1 MERSHFSIVKYLF
14 CLLALAAGLLI
25 SRPVAAQALSGVW
38 KGKIGASRVELKL
51 IRKGDSIAGTSY
63 YYESKNNYRRYTVRG
78 YFDDRSMEVVW
89 WDDQLIVDNYTKRL
103 FGGGH
108 ADAVMAVADFNC
120 PGEGILKLDGKTSRK
135 DQSDGPTTVMHLQK
149 SGQPLFPDEWDFV
162 IENYALGANDP
173 TLIDS
178 VAMIAL
184 NPAKPAVQPQPS
196 IEPSAPEPVVMKPA
210 TPPVITPTAA
220 KPAPEPPPVAINA
233 SNQDRYTERTKTL
246 QTVIPLKGD
255 SLELRF
261 YDNAEIDGDSIAIFL
276 NGKLIMEHIRLT
288 DQAYTVRLAVSE
300 LGDDNELVMV
310 AENLGS
316 IPPNTSLM
324 VAVCGDKRYEAFLRS
339 TEGSSALVRLVKPI
353 SPR

>member
-1 MERSHFSIVKYLF
+1 MERNFFSVAKYTC
-14 CLLALAAGLLI
+14 CLLAVLI
-25 SRPVAAQALSGVW
+25 SQSAFSQALSGVW
-38 KGKIGASRVELKL
+38 KGKIGSSRVELKL

-63 YYESKNNYRRYTVRG
+63 YYESKNNYRRYSVRG

-89 WDDQLIVDNYTKRL
+89 WDDQLIVDNYAKRL
-103 FGGGH
+103 FSSGH

-135 DQSDGPTTVMHLQK
+135 DQSDGPMTVMHLQK
-149 SGQPLFPDEWDFV
+149 GDQPLFPDEWDYI

-173 TLIDS
+173 ALIDS

-184 NPAKPAVQPQPS
+184 TPVKAPAQPQPS
-196 IEPSAPEPVVMKPA
+196 TAPEPVTMKA
-210 TPPVITPTAA
+210 STPPAIATLAPA
-220 KPAPEPPPVAINA
+220 PAPEPPPVAVRA

-246 QTVIPLKGD
+246 QTVIPLNGD

-288 DQAYTVRLAVSE
+288 DQAFTVRLAVSE
-300 LGDDNELVMV
+300 LADDNELVMV

-339 TEGSSALVRLVKPI
+339 TEGSSAMVRLVKPI
-353 SPR
+353 SPH